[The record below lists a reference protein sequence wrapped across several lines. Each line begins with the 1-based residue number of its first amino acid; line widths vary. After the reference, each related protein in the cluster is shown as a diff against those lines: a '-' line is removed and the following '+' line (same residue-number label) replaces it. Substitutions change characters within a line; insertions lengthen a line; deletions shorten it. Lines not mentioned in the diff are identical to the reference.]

1 MKLYWK
7 TPHLNSET
15 IGLIYG
21 FLGVAGFS
29 LTLPATRAAAID
41 LDPLFVG
48 LGRGLIA
55 AILAAV
61 TLRITHQPIP
71 SKQQLRSLF
80 IVGLGVVI
88 GFPVLSAWA
97 MQQVPAAH
105 GAVVLGLLPLLT
117 AIAGVLRTGDRPDFT
132 FWIASIFGST
142 TVVCFGII
150 SGAGQL
156 HPADLALFGSGIAAA
171 VGYAEGGRLAKVL
184 GGWQV
189 ICWALV
195 IIAPFEVLPTIFVVL
210 KQWLIASPIAWLGFA
225 YVSFVSQF
233 IAFFAW
239 YHGMAIGGVAR
250 VGQIQLLQP
259 FLTILASAIL
269 LGETLEPL
277 ALVTACLVVASVAA
291 GKKASIKRVDDQR
304 CY

>member
-7 TPHLNSET
+7 KLQLNSET

-21 FLGVAGFS
+21 FLGVVGFS
-29 LTLPATRAAAID
+29 LTLPATRAAVID

-48 LGRGLIA
+48 LGRGLVA
-55 AILAAV
+55 AILAAF
-61 TLRITHQPIP
+61 TLRVTHQPNP
-71 SKQQLRSLF
+71 SKQQFRSLLV
-80 IVGLGVVI
+80 VGLGAVL

-105 GAVVLGLLPLLT
+105 GAVVLGLLPLAT
-117 AIAGVLRTGDRPDFT
+117 AIAGVLRAGDRPDVT
-132 FWIASIFGST
+132 FWMASIVGST
-142 TVVCFGII
+142 TVVGFGII
-150 SGAGQL
+150 SGAGHLQL
-156 HPADLALFGSGIAAA
+156 ADLALFGSVIAAA
-171 VGYAEGGRLAKVL
+171 FAYAEGGQLAKIL

-189 ICWALV
+189 ISWALV

-210 KQWLIASPIAWLGFA
+210 KQGLTASPIAWFGFA
-225 YVSFVSQF
+225 YVSIFSQF

-259 FLTILASAIL
+259 FLTLLASAIL
-269 LGETLEPL
+269 LNETLEPIAL
-277 ALVTACLVVASVAA
+277 ATACLVVASVAA
-291 GKKASIKRVDDQR
+291 GKKASIKRAEDL
-304 CY
+304 

>member
-1 MKLYWK
+1 MKLDWK
-7 TPHLNSET
+7 HSHLSSEN

-21 FLGVAGFS
+21 FSGVVGFS
-29 LTLPATRAAAID
+29 LTLPATRAAALD

-48 LGRGLIA
+48 LGRGLLA

-61 TLRITHQPIP
+61 TLRITHQPLP
-71 SKQQLRSLF
+71 SKQQLQSLLV
-80 IVGLGVVI
+80 VGLGVVL
-88 GFPVLSAWA
+88 GFPILSAWA

-105 GAVVLGLLPLLT
+105 GAVVLGLLPLAT
-117 AIAGVLRTGDRPDFT
+117 AIAGVLRAGDRPDLT
-132 FWIASIFGST
+132 FWIASIFGSA
-142 TVVCFGII
+142 TVVVFGII

-156 HPADLALFGSGIAAA
+156 QLADLALFGSVIAAA
-171 VGYAEGGRLAKVL
+171 FGYAEGGRLAKTL

-210 KQWLIASPIAWLGFA
+210 KEGLIASPIAWLGFA
-225 YVSFVSQF
+225 YVSIFSQF

-239 YHGMAIGGVAR
+239 YHGMALGGVAR

-259 FLTILASAIL
+259 FLTLLASAIL
-269 LGETLEPL
+269 LGETLEPI
-277 ALVTACLVVASVAA
+277 ALGTACLVVASVAV
-291 GKKASIKRVDDQR
+291 GKKASIKRAEDL
-304 CY
+304 